1 MKKNLIL
8 FISGFIL
15 ALLIYFV
22 NIAIGF
28 NTVISLLVSILIIGV
43 SAAVLRKVILRFS
56 ESENEKVSMPDYLIF
71 LGSFVPSAIIIS
83 TLV

>member
-1 MKKNLIL
+1 MKKNLTL

-15 ALLIYFV
+15 ASLVFFV

-43 SAAVLRKVILRFS
+43 SAAVLRKVILRFN
-56 ESENEKVSMPDYLIF
+56 ETENEKVSMPDYLIF
-71 LGSFVPSAIIIS
+71 LGSFVPSAVILS